1 MLRKYITRILY
12 PLGECFGGR
21 TILKKLYALRRE
33 AALPFEERKKQ
44 AVVFINRLLKQAV
57 KFRITVIFFRKNTFI
72 QNG

>member
-44 AVVFINRLLKQAV
+44 AASRLYQQVVEAV